1 MLYFFF
7 SGSSNLGNSAGSH
20 LKERTVVSDGNSS
33 SSSLIQFT
41 FEEDEEDSK
50 QWMFCHVPG
59 CSFWT
64 SKSSRMERHKMC
76 HAEPSELEVKRCYKC
91 PDCHLKFYSLAKLLK
106 HDRRKHTGI
115 KDYECRICMAEV
127 TDIQVHMR
135 VSESSFSC
143 LVFAK

>member
-1 MLYFFF
+1 
-7 SGSSNLGNSAGSH
+7 
-20 LKERTVVSDGNSS
+20 
-33 SSSLIQFT
+33 
-41 FEEDEEDSK
+41 
-50 QWMFCHVPG
+50 
-59 CSFWT
+59 
-64 SKSSRMERHKMC
+64 MC

-135 VSESSFSC
+135 VSESSSIHI
-143 LVFAK
+143 